1 MSRALRSLRLPSLWY
16 NREMSQSESSGPPDT
31 STTPNTR
38 NTPNAPDHAT
48 ALRERGVIVEG
59 QRVATAMNDA
69 PRALLARAP
78 LVLLPDAGY
87 TWRDYRAILERLAP
101 ERRVFALDWPGFG
114 SSARPSTAEF
124 AYTLDHLADV
134 LGQWLDALGV
144 ARSVLFVSGIT
155 SGAVVRYAAAH
166 PRRVAGLALVGPLGF
181 APRGALEAIAGYT
194 LRAPGLTRLAEPTL
208 TALALGPTTEETRA
222 IEEAR
227 RAERA
232 RSEHSAS
239 LAASAALWREM
250 DAARARTVAL
260 ARTVLAPSAV
270 IRGGL
275 DPLCSAAEARAA
287 AETLGERGGLEVTLP
302 EAGHLPHLQQPER
315 FFQALEG
322 LIATA
327 EVNLAAGA

>member
-1 MSRALRSLRLPSLWY
+1 
-16 NREMSQSESSGPPDT
+16 MSQSESSGPPDT
-31 STTPNTR
+31 S
-38 NTPNAPDHAT
+38 DT
-48 ALRERGVIVEG
+48 ANPANQTSPLQERGVIIEG
-59 QRVATAMNDA
+59 QRIATTMSDA

-87 TWRDYRAILERLAP
+87 TWRDYHAILERFAP

-114 SSARPSTAEF
+114 ASARPSPSDYS
-124 AYTLDHLADV
+124 YTLDHLANV

-144 ARSVLFVSGIT
+144 ARSVLFASGIAT
-155 SGAVVRYAAAH
+155 GAAVRYAAAH

-181 APRGALEAIAGYT
+181 APRGALETMASYA
-194 LRAPGLTRLAEPTL
+194 LRAPGLARLAAPTL
-208 TALALGPTTEETRA
+208 TSLALGPTTAETRA
-222 IEEAR
+222 IERER
-227 RAERA
+227 QAERA
-232 RSEHSAS
+232 RPEHAAA
-239 LAASAALWREM
+239 LATSAALWRDM

-260 ARTVLAPSAV
+260 SRTVRAPSAV

-287 AETLGERGGLEVTLP
+287 AGALGERGGLEVTLP
-302 EAGHLPHLQQPER
+302 EAGHLPHLQQPQR